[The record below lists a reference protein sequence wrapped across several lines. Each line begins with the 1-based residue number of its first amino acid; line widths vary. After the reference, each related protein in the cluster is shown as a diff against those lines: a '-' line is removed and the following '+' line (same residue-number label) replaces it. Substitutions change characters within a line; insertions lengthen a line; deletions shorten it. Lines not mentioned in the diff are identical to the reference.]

1 MVKTFSYSVKEKLK
15 SRKLLDELFASGKS
29 FSVFPVKVIYKEIE
43 EAIDFPV
50 KAGVGASIRH
60 FKKAVDRNRIKRLL
74 RESYRINKQ
83 PLLDFAVEQD
93 KRIIVFFLC
102 IDRSLP
108 LQATLHSKMPVIIDK
123 LIKVLSEN
131 PTSNS

>member
-29 FSVFPVKVIYKEIE
+29 FSVFPIRVIYKEIE
-43 EAIDFPV
+43 EMIDFPV

-60 FKKAVDRNRIKRLL
+60 YKKAVDRNRIKRIM
-74 RESYRINKQ
+74 RESYRLNKQ
-83 PLLDFAVEQD
+83 PLIDFAVAQN
-93 KRIIVFFLC
+93 KRIVVFFLC

-108 LQATLHSKMPVIIDK
+108 LQQTLHSKMPVIIDK
-123 LIKVLSEN
+123 LIKVLSESYT
-131 PTSNS
+131 PNS